1 MPGSPFAITHAI
13 KRRSETAAVTWCG
26 SRLRLPSKP
35 QSKRHGWPV
44 TCTRCREEIDEAL
57 VLIEDTEARLRR
69 LQQELN
75 RLRAYEYPKGLD

>member
-26 SRLRLPSKP
+26 SRLRLPSKA

-44 TCTRCREEIDEAL
+44 TCSKCRTEIDAAL
-57 VLIEDTEARLRR
+57 RLIAVTEARVTR
-69 LQQELN
+69 LQEQLA
-75 RLRAYEYPKGLD
+75 RLRAYEYPRI